1 MRIMGVLILLVLL
14 GGAAFSVEF
23 AFEEQ
28 SGSCLLKG
36 DGKPWMVTM
45 TAAFDPAKRD
55 DTYKVYTHIYDFQ
68 GIAPITKGPG
78 GKYPHHRGMFIGWK
92 DVVANGLHFNLW
104 EMANTSQ
111 RHVAW
116 LERKSGPD
124 SARQTERIH
133 WCDPEGKV
141 LIEETRT
148 ISVQPGGSGTRLF
161 DFQSILLSQSGDI
174 QLRGDLQHAGMQ
186 VRMEQEV
193 AEHED
198 STKYILPEGA
208 QELPDDKVVG
218 AWWVCC
224 SPVVRGVRYW
234 IVHMTPPSH
243 PLGQPVYSIR
253 RYARFGAFFE
263 PDLQAGKPSAFSFRI
278 AVSEKELDRAAC
290 DSLYAGYG
298 KTIP

>member
-1 MRIMGVLILLVLL
+1 MQRVSVLAFLLLWCGV
-14 GGAAFSVEF
+14 AFSVEF
-23 AFEEQ
+23 VFEEQ
-28 SGSCLLKG
+28 PGSCLLKG
-36 DGKPWMVTM
+36 DGKTWMATM
-45 TAAFDPAKRD
+45 MAAFDPAKRD
-55 DTYKVYTHIYDFQ
+55 ETYKVYTHIHDFQ

-116 LERKSGPD
+116 LERKGGLD
-124 SARQTERIH
+124 SARQSERIH

-148 ISVQPGGSGTRLF
+148 LAVRPGPGGVRLF
-161 DFQSILLSQSGDI
+161 DFQSVLLAPSGDI

-186 VRMEQEV
+186 VRMAQEV
-193 AEHED
+193 ADHED

-224 SPVVRGVRYW
+224 SPVVRDVRYW
-234 IVHMTPPSH
+234 VVHMTPSGH

-278 AVSEKELDRAAC
+278 AVSDKELDRAAC
-290 DSLYAGYG
+290 ESLYADYC
-298 KTIP
+298 KPAP